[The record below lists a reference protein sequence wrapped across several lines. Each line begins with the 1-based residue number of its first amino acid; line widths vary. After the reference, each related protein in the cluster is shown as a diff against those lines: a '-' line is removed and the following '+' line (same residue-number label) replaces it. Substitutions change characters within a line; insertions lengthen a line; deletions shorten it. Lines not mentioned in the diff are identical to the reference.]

1 MADKKLL
8 KEYTEEEIAE
18 FSSLEKEAYDKA
30 VKLNKEFFHVQS
42 LMEDLTEHWKEY
54 FMFLEDEKIA
64 KICEFYGETAAPF
77 DDELREVI
85 VNNLK
90 QSLNG
95 VHKAVSYNTKKIDTG
110 RVLNNK

>member
-42 LMEDLTEHWKEY
+42 LLEDLTEHWKEY

>member
-8 KEYTEEEIAE
+8 KEYTKEEIAE

-30 VKLNKEFFHVQS
+30 VKLNKEFIHIQS
-42 LMEDLTEHWKEY
+42 LLEDLTEHWKEY
-54 FMFLEDEKIA
+54 FIFLENEKIA

-85 VNNLK
+85 TGNLK

-95 VHKAVSYNTKKIDTG
+95 VHKGVSYNTKKIDLG